1 MRVTKTVVGPV
12 EVFWGRASDPALLRR
27 AVAAALEVP
36 VGEVHEHRVCPR
48 CGSSGHGRPL
58 VRVTGRPAPH
68 VSLSR
73 HDVHAVVAV
82 CLGAPVGVD
91 VDVASEP
98 AWVRRE
104 AVGKAL
110 GRGITEELAEPGP
123 AWVTITA
130 PPGTTAVVAVD
141 HPDEPVVVTRAG
153 PAASDR

>member
-1 MRVTKTVVGPV
+1 MTVVGPV
-12 EVFWGRASDPALLRR
+12 EVFWGRADDSALLRR
-27 AVAAALEVP
+27 AVATVLDVAVDEVQ
-36 VGEVHEHRVCPR
+36 EHRLCPR
-48 CGSSGHGRPL
+48 CGSSEHGRPS
-58 VRVTGRPAPH
+58 VRVSGRPAPH

-73 HDVHAVVAV
+73 HDTHAVVVV
-82 CLGAPVGVD
+82 CRVAPVGID

-98 AWVRRE
+98 AWARRE

-110 GRGITEELAEPGP
+110 GVGITEEVAEPGP

-153 PAASDR
+153 PAAPDR